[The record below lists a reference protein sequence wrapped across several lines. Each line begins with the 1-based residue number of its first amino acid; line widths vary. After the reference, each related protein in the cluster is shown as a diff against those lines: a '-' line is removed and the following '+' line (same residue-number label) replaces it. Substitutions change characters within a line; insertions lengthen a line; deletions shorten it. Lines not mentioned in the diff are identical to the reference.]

1 MDGRCI
7 HHLRYS
13 EKCVGN
19 HFRPQKQL
27 CSLLSYS
34 LCFIQY
40 YSSLPLSTFLISDSL
55 IPKCFITSSNETVF
69 FSPFFSKRLLASDKS
84 QLSSSNSVNL
94 AIICPPP
101 ISIPHFKIC
110 VQPDT
115 YDSIMCSHSLHPF
128 IYPNVS
134 SSRKPSN
141 RLSLTSFT

>member
-84 QLSSSNSVNL
+84 QLSYSV
-94 AIICPPP
+94 
-101 ISIPHFKIC
+101 SIN
-110 VQPDT
+110 
-115 YDSIMCSHSLHPF
+115 CSHSLHPF

-134 SSRKPSN
+134 SSRNPSN
-141 RLSLTSFT
+141 RLSLTTFA